1 MILTSVSCSAHD
13 RFITAQNP
21 CTYTGM
27 RHAQR
32 QWLLAHKHYL
42 MAVALVVASLM
53 LTWLAMRTALN
64 VENPLYAVYSE
75 SMVPAL
81 EVGDVSIIR
90 NGPGYSFHDLKTGD
104 IIIFHTDDAGGRVI
118 IHRIVEIY
126 SDTQTG
132 ERLVKT
138 KGDNNPQS
146 YEGLDYP
153 IREKDYYGKV
163 VGVIPKIAILS
174 ANLKPATS

>member
-1 MILTSVSCSAHD
+1 MH
-13 RFITAQNP
+13 
-21 CTYTGM
+21 TGM
-27 RHAQR
+27 PHAQW
-32 QWLLAHKHYL
+32 QWLLAYKHYI
-42 MAVALVVASLM
+42 MTVALVVASLT
-53 LTWLAMRTALN
+53 LAWLAMRAVLN
-64 VENPLYAVYSE
+64 VENPVYAVYSD

-81 EVGDVSIIR
+81 ETGDVAIIR
-90 NGPGYSFHDLKTGD
+90 NGPGYSFDDLKADD

-126 SDTQTG
+126 SDAETG

-146 YEGLDYP
+146 YEGFDYP

-174 ANLKPATS
+174 ANLNHS